1 MPLSN
6 LYFIAIIP
14 PQELRERITAFK
26 QDFANRFNSKK
37 ALKVFPHLTL
47 KAPFKFSPNAHEELL
62 RWFNDLHLL
71 QNQFSIQL
79 KNFGA
84 FENKRNPVVFVQPI
98 LTKELQSLQQQLI
111 ESFSSVFPGNIH
123 PTDLDFH
130 PHMTI
135 AYRDLSFEMFKQ
147 AWSEYQHKSFDA
159 TFEAEAIYY
168 LSTIQKNGTSLQRI
182 ILNKTFLL
190 FSTRIH

>member
-1 MPLSN
+1 MVT

-14 PQELRERITAFK
+14 PNELQEKITTFK

-37 ALKVFPHLTL
+37 ALKVSPHITL
-47 KAPFKFSPNAHEELL
+47 KAPFKFSPDMHGELL
-62 RWFNDLHLL
+62 RWFTDLHLL
-71 QNQFSIQL
+71 QKQFSIQL

-98 LTKELQSLQQQLI
+98 LTKELQALQQQLI
-111 ESFSSVFPGNIH
+111 ASFASVFPGNVH

-147 AWSEYQHKSFDA
+147 AWTEYKHKSFDE
-159 TFEAEAIYY
+159 TFEADAIY
-168 LSTIQKNGTSLQRI
+168 LLQHDSKKWNI
-182 ILNKTFLL
+182 IATHNLNQEIAL
-190 FSTRIH
+190 